1 MDACAKESPWLCPLS
16 RSTHNN
22 LLTTHRARNH
32 RAISPQWAL
41 LLLKHWS
48 QASSPAKPFDLLS
61 DSDLQ
66 INLCRTCRNIFHRL
80 NKYNSFL
87 NKYRKGVLSIETLV
101 QVLHS
106 QEALTC
112 SYLISISRYISV
124 RLSGDTKGTTWVEAE
139 ILMCSA
145 DKSVKTFVN
154 YEMLCH
160 ILFAL
165 VPYMQSLSIAAPF
178 KP

>member
-1 MDACAKESPWLCPLS
+1 MGALAIETLVSGELACEA
-16 RSTHNN
+16 
-22 LLTTHRARNH
+22 
-32 RAISPQWAL
+32 
-41 LLLKHWS
+41 
-48 QASSPAKPFDLLS
+48 FDLLS

-124 RLSGDTKGTTWVEAE
+124 RLSGDTKGTTRVEAQ
-139 ILMCSA
+139 ILMCPA
-145 DKSVKTFVN
+145 DESVKTLFVN
-154 YEMLCH
+154 YEMFSFHWLCH
-160 ILFAL
+160 LAL
-165 VPYMQSLSIAAPF
+165 VPSMQSFSLNCCTPQILITIVVFFF
-178 KP
+178 KFQ